1 MPINPDNYDFNRVLI
16 SGYVDKTGTISFI
29 NPLIDSENA
38 FLCIA
43 RPRSFGKSVTLKT
56 LIAYYSKG
64 CDSKDIFSK
73 YEIAHDP
80 SFLEHLNQHNV
91 IYWDMSSYG
100 TPEADFDQFLKEFN
114 KQVIR
119 ELTYAY
125 SDLFNGYQATDVI
138 EALKHIKL
146 TSNENLSF

>member
-16 SGYVDKTGTISFI
+16 SGYVDKTGTISLI

-43 RPRSFGKSVTLKT
+43 RPRSFGKSVALKT

-73 YEIAHDP
+73 YEMPMIHP
-80 SFLEHLNQHNV
+80 FLSTL
-91 IYWDMSSYG
+91 ISIMYFIG
-100 TPEADFDQFLKEFN
+100 
-114 KQVIR
+114 I
-119 ELTYAY
+119 
-125 SDLFNGYQATDVI
+125 
-138 EALKHIKL
+138 
-146 TSNENLSF
+146 